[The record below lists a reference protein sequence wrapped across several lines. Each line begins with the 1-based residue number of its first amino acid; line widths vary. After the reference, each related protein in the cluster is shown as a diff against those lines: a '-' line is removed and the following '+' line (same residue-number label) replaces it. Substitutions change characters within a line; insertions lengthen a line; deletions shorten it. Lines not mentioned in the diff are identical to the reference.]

1 MPVPEQGKGVTD
13 VLFVSFTLSEFR
25 TFGALLQQHYG
36 VKELGEIEGVPLT
49 DKVTSFKCHYL
60 DRPVRSLE
68 VTAYHKA
75 DATMVLDISGRKC
88 QACGLVVS
96 EEGRKKEKLGG
107 PAGKTIG
114 KTPCPKCK
122 QKFGDVSLF
131 DFKAKDEAAEPD
143 AAMAETGGLKTK

>member
-1 MPVPEQGKGVTD
+1 MSDDFGKLFAPVPK
-13 VLFVSFTLSEFR
+13 R
-25 TFGALLQQHYG
+25 RGATYFPAQQ
-36 VKELGEIEGVPLT
+36 P
-49 DKVTSFKCHYL
+49 
-60 DRPVRSLE
+60 LE

-107 PAGKTIG
+107 PAGKSIG

-131 DFKAKDEAAEPD
+131 DFKVKEEAAEPD
-143 AAMAETGGLKTK
+143 AAMAETGGLKSK